1 MLHNL
6 AATLNTFDDV
16 GKIGESITAEL
27 RTIIDYHNC
36 RVYLLEPNGHT
47 LTPVAFRGELFD
59 EYGQETLDELV
70 TEMGE
75 GMTGWVAEHRTSLLT
90 PNAQEVDVRGP
101 DRGHRRH
108 PRVDAAVPMLVG
120 EQVVGVIVLSSLGY
134 GKFDEEDQRLLEVLA
149 AHAAVAFENAK
160 LLGAE
165 REAAATSAALL
176 ELSQTLT
183 GRQTIGDILQDA
195 VESVPSLV
203 PAAVVAA
210 YVRDVETGGFRVAR
224 VHEIEARHAS
234 GPARWSPTC
243 PGGRRVVPEG
253 QRDPFI
259 DPPRCWSSRSP
270 RSSGSL
276 G

>member
-47 LTPVAFRGELFD
+47 LTPIAFRGELFD

-90 PNAQEVDVRGP
+90 PNAQEVEFAVQIEGTDDIP
-101 DRGHRRH
+101 ESMLL
-108 PRVDAAVPMLVG
+108 VPMLVG

-183 GRQTIGDILQDA
+183 GTSR
-195 VESVPSLV
+195 PSATSCRMPSNRSHPSCPPPSWRPTCV
-203 PAAVVAA
+203 TSRPA
-210 YVRDVETGGFRVAR
+210 GSGSRVCTR
-224 VHEIEARHAS
+224 SNEAPS
-234 GPARWSPTC
+234 GLARWWRTCHGRSP
-243 PGGRRVVPEG
+243 
-253 QRDPFI
+253 
-259 DPPRCWSSRSP
+259 SRS
-270 RSSGSL
+270 
-276 G
+276 

>member
-1 MLHNL
+1 M
-6 AATLNTFDDV
+6 
-16 GKIGESITAEL
+16 
-27 RTIIDYHNC
+27 
-36 RVYLLEPNGHT
+36 
-47 LTPVAFRGELFD
+47 TPIAFRGELFD

-90 PNAQEVDVRGP
+90 PNAQEVAFAVQIEGTD
-101 DRGHRRH
+101 DITESMLL
-108 PRVDAAVPMLVG
+108 VPMLVG

-203 PAAVVAA
+203 PRRRRGGLRARR
-210 YVRDVETGGFRVAR
+210 RDRRVPGRAGARDRTRHPPASLDGGGRA
-224 VHEIEARHAS
+224 
-234 GPARWSPTC
+234 T
-243 PGGRRVVPEG
+243 GGRRVVPEG
-253 QRDPFI
+253 PEPPVHHPQGAGRTDP
-259 DPPRCWSSRSP
+259 R
-270 RSSGSL
+270 GTL
-276 G
+276 VAG